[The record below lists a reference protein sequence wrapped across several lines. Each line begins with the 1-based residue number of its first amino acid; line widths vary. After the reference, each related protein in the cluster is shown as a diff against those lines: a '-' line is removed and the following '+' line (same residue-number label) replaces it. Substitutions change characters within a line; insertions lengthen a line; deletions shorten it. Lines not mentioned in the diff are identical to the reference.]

1 MEKKSQKHNPKD
13 YNLLIVQDLWQAYY
27 QILFVILLREFI
39 KSNVNMI
46 TMTKAVKLADLNTG
60 IATAFSNIQTLNMI

>member
-1 MEKKSQKHNPKD
+1 MEKKSQKQNPKD